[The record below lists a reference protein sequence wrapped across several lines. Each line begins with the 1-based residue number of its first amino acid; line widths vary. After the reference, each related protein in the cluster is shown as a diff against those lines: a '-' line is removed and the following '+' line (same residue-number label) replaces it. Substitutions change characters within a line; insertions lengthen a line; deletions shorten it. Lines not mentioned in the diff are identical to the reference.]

1 MYHYLES
8 KKTMSKRYLSLLL
21 GLTATAT
28 ATMVSPVPAHAAT
41 MSCETGDLFD
51 FDSIQFIKTRPIKS
65 NNCLRLFG
73 ERVGETDPDPQGF
86 VGYGLGHIEMS
97 LNAPGNPA
105 PYYAA
110 GIDFSPEDLPGARRA
125 ASLLD
130 NITGFSNFA
139 NFLSDENIDPERIG
153 FSFGPKDGDFT
164 KSLNLGEDI
173 NGQNYFSSPTSTLEE
188 RIYSANSNEVASFLL
203 LDDTKI
209 IDFGYSDIYAFL
221 EYGETTAP
229 DDDSEAILS
238 DPFSASKVE
247 GLSGDF
253 DGLADA
259 FLADL
264 GSDRIQLVS
273 EDAGDVLDFVSV
285 SNPPGPFDP
294 IISIRFATQLRVVP
308 VPEPSVILGLLG
320 LSFISL
326 ISRLSNKN
334 HSRH

>member
-1 MYHYLES
+1 
-8 KKTMSKRYLSLLL
+8 MSNRYLSLLL

-28 ATMVSPVPAHAAT
+28 ATMVSPVPVRAAT
-41 MSCETGDLFD
+41 MSCETGNLFD
-51 FDSIQFIKTRPIKS
+51 FDSIQFVKTRPIAS

-73 ERVGETDPDPQGF
+73 ERIGATDPDPQGF

-97 LNAPGNPA
+97 LNAPGTPA

-110 GIDFSPEDLPGARRA
+110 GIDFSPENLLEARRT

-139 NFLSDENIDPERIG
+139 NFLNDENIDPERIG
-153 FSFGPKDGDFT
+153 FSFGPKDGDFS
-164 KSLNLGEDI
+164 KSWNLGEDI

-188 RIYSANSNEVASFLL
+188 RIYSANPNEVASFLL

-209 IDFGYSDIYAFL
+209 IDFGYSDIYSFL
-221 EYGETTAP
+221 EYGGSTAP
-229 DDDSEAILS
+229 DDDLDAFIT

-264 GSDRIQLVS
+264 GGNKIQLVS
-273 EDAGDVLDFVSV
+273 EDAGVVPDFVSV
-285 SNPPGPFDP
+285 SDPFGPFDP
-294 IISIRFATQLRVVP
+294 IISIRFPAQLRIAP

-326 ISRLSNKN
+326 SSRLSNK
-334 HSRH
+334 HRSRH